1 MNYMNNAKYDRLN
14 YKNTICSVDNYVN
27 EKLDSIHKQLFD
39 DALNDWFNDSKNELG
54 YEDLDSFLSDY
65 TMYEEKSMK
74 YYEPSKITM
83 MQKKLPHTIYKIDL
97 ADWWNDTQ
105 YDIIIDRSIEEKLID
120 EEAKKYLEITYIDY
134 INDKMKLV
142 DKMTGDEYWI
152 DSKYVTEDIKLAD
165 EFSLKNTFGEL
176 LKKYHE

>member
-65 TMYEEKSMK
+65 TMYEEKSM
-74 YYEPSKITM
+74 
-83 MQKKLPHTIYKIDL
+83 
-97 ADWWNDTQ
+97 
-105 YDIIIDRSIEEKLID
+105 
-120 EEAKKYLEITYIDY
+120 
-134 INDKMKLV
+134 
-142 DKMTGDEYWI
+142 
-152 DSKYVTEDIKLAD
+152 
-165 EFSLKNTFGEL
+165 
-176 LKKYHE
+176 